1 MIAVTEDEVE
11 KVKQW
16 VRRAAKYKALDYPKD
31 QYTHRQLRDMIVKKY
46 YGVKSYRDL
55 CTMMTA
61 GAMPVKTITDKAGG
75 IYETR
80 TPLDQSIS
88 FQDVLNLIG
97 PFCKNETIQEK
108 LARKMEEMG
117 NLRFNEDGSLRA
129 RTAAWRV
136 GRDIFDRI
144 FVLLFD
150 YPHGQRMKPEIKA
163 SARLNLDVKNSIVT
177 GMVIAFT

>member
-1 MIAVTEDEVE
+1 MIAVTEEEVDR
-11 KVKQW
+11 VKQW
-16 VRRAAKYKALDYPKD
+16 IRRAAKTKAMDFAKD
-31 QYTHRQLRDMIVKKY
+31 QYTHRQLRDFVTKDY

-55 CTMMTA
+55 CTMMKA
-61 GAMPVKTITDKAGG
+61 GSMPVKLITAKTGG
-75 IYETR
+75 IYDTR

-108 LARKMEEMG
+108 LSRKMEEMG
-117 NLRFNEDGSLRA
+117 SLRFNEEGSLRA

-144 FVLLFD
+144 FVVLFD

-163 SARLNLDVKNSIVT
+163 SARLNLDIKNDLIT
-177 GMVIAFT
+177 GMAIAFT